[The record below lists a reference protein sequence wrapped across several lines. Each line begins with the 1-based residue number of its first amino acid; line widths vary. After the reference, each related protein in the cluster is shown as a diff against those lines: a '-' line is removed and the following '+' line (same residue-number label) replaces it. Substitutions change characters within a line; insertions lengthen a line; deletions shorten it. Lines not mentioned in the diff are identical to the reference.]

1 MGNKEKAYLVGIQ
14 RPMQTRSQ
22 AEQSLRELCSLT
34 TTAGG
39 EIAGHTLQHIKRID
53 SAYFIGS
60 GKVGQIAEVVKEKVA
75 DLIIIDDDLSPAQ
88 QTHLEKEIGVRVVDR
103 TGLILDIFARRA
115 RSREGKLQVD
125 LAQMIYLLPR
135 LKGHGVLMSRLGGGI
150 GTRGPGETKL
160 EVDRRTIRD
169 RISRLRSEISGIQ
182 KTRHLHRSKRQR
194 IPLPCMTLVGYTN
207 AGKSTL
213 LNSLSFK
220 RGNAVL
226 TEDKLFSTL
235 DPTTREVYLPNK
247 QKFLLTDTVG
257 FIKKLPIQLIDAFKA
272 TLEEVTEADLI
283 CHLIDISD
291 PEFEAKIEVVEDILH
306 SLGAS
311 HTPILYVYNKID
323 AIPDPRFVFLS
334 HQRRHPYVMI
344 SAEKKIN
351 LGELLGKIEAQL
363 SSFTETIE
371 LKIPIEDQKT
381 IAHIFEVGQVLEQRY
396 FRKSVRLKVT
406 MSQRMANLF
415 RKQYK

>member
-1 MGNKEKAYLVGIQ
+1 MANKEKAYLVGIQ
-14 RPMQTRSQ
+14 RPTETRSQ
-22 AEQSLRELCSLT
+22 AEQSLKELGSLT

-39 EIAGHTLQHIKRID
+39 EIAGKTLQHIRRID

-60 GKVGQIAEVVKEKVA
+60 GKVEEISEIVKEKGI
-75 DLIIIDDDLSPAQ
+75 DLIIMDDDLSPAQ
-88 QTHLEKEIGVRVVDR
+88 QTHLEEKTGVRVVDR

-115 RSREGKLQVD
+115 QSREGKLQVD

-169 RISRLRSEISGIQ
+169 RISRLRSEISEVQ
-182 KTRHLHRSKRQR
+182 RTRHLHRSKRKAL
-194 IPLPCMTLVGYTN
+194 PLPCVTLVGYTN

-220 RGNAVL
+220 QGHPVL

-257 FIKKLPIQLIDAFKA
+257 FIKKLPIQLVDAFKA

-291 PEFEAKIEVVEDILH
+291 SDFEAKIDVVEEILH
-306 SLGAS
+306 LLGAS
-311 HTPILYVYNKID
+311 QTPVLYVYNKID

-344 SAEKKIN
+344 SAGKKIN
-351 LGELLGKIEAQL
+351 LGGLLEKIEEQL
-363 SSFTETIE
+363 SSFVETLE

-381 IAHIFEVGQVLEQRY
+381 IARIFEAGKVLEQRY
-396 FRKSVRLKVT
+396 FQKSVRLKVT
-406 MSQRMANLF
+406 MNRRMANFF
-415 RKQYK
+415 RK

>member
-1 MGNKEKAYLVGIQ
+1 MVGIQ
-14 RPMQTRSQ
+14 RPTETRSQ
-22 AEQSLRELCSLT
+22 AEQSLKELGSLT

-39 EIAGHTLQHIKRID
+39 EIAGKTLQHIRRID

-60 GKVGQIAEVVKEKVA
+60 GKVDEISEIVKEKGI
-75 DLIIIDDDLSPAQ
+75 DLIIMDDDLSPAQ
-88 QTHLEKEIGVRVVDR
+88 QTHLEEKTGVRVVDR

-115 RSREGKLQVD
+115 QSREGKLQVD

-169 RISRLRSEISGIQ
+169 RISRLRSEISEVQ
-182 KTRHLHRSKRQR
+182 RTRHLHRSKRKAL
-194 IPLPCMTLVGYTN
+194 PLPCVTLVGYTN

-213 LNSLSFK
+213 LNGLSFK
-220 RGNAVL
+220 QNHPVL

-257 FIKKLPIQLIDAFKA
+257 FIKKLPVQLIDAFKA

-291 PEFEAKIEVVEDILH
+291 SDFEAKIDVVEEILH

-311 HTPILYVYNKID
+311 QTPVLYVYNKID

-351 LGELLGKIEAQL
+351 FGGLLEKIEEQL
-363 SSFTETIE
+363 SSFMETLE

-381 IAHIFEVGQVLEQRY
+381 IARIFEAGKVLEQRY
-396 FRKSVRLKVT
+396 FQKSVRLKVT
-406 MSQRMANLF
+406 MSRRTANFF
-415 RKQYK
+415 RK